1 VTSDALFALAAKQC
15 TCNCC
20 LNIC

>member
-1 VTSDALFALAAKQC
+1 VTRDALFALAAKQC